1 MAAGNEQT
9 LQNGP
14 DIVCTKR
21 TYTINFTTQL
31 KLMFAYAFLQLLNCY
46 CNVHLILLSTGF
58 TFGGFVVIVR
68 SFPNLTFADG
78 QLPESSPL
86 FHLPVNP
93 IIYPSRPNPITHGTK
108 HYQLGGNETVCL
120 SATSLSLS
128 GRINQSGSSPSGFL
142 PTLKDA
148 SPRSDIFI
156 VSQQSIA
163 EWWMP
168 VA

>member
-1 MAAGNEQT
+1 
-9 LQNGP
+9 
-14 DIVCTKR
+14 
-21 TYTINFTTQL
+21 
-31 KLMFAYAFLQLLNCY
+31 MFANAFLQQLNCY

-58 TFGGFVVIVR
+58 TFVSIVVIVR

-78 QLPESSPL
+78 QLPGSSPL

-156 VSQQSIA
+156 VSQPSTA